1 MALTATAM
9 EWVACQGDLD
19 PSSETKAL
27 EGHSKPVVD
36 TQLLYRITPGWGK
49 VVARCRGQ
57 CVYGTAQPSRPRPRR
72 TPSLEETCA

>member
-1 MALTATAM
+1 MTST
-9 EWVACQGDLD
+9 
-19 PSSETKAL
+19 PTSETKAL

-57 CVYGTAQPSRPRPRR
+57 CVYELLRPLFIYVNAPTRVG
-72 TPSLEETCA
+72 AGG